1 MVATSLKTHVIG
13 PEERSSAKGI
23 LDLLL
28 GASTAGAGSLKLVL
42 EPSEP
47 SSGRRTAVVVPD
59 KLVEAIRDLAGLMQG
74 GQQVSLFADDPEVT
88 PEQASDLLG
97 ISRPTVVQRIK
108 RGELKASMVGAH
120 HRILMSSLI
129 AFRRREIERAAADF
143 KVRSDAVRFAV
154 ANNAIEGGQVLP
166 ETEAKL
172 DEWARGE
179 IDDDELMEQTLR
191 RFGPGV

>member
-1 MVATSLKTHVIG
+1 LGEVHTNGVAGTPWSAVVESYFRMLAW
-13 PEERSSAKGI
+13 ER
-23 LDLLL
+23 
-28 GASTAGAGSLKLVL
+28 AGAPYK
-42 EPSEP
+42 
-47 SSGRRTAVVVPD
+47 
-59 KLVEAIRDLAGLMQG
+59 
-74 GQQVSLFADDPEVT
+74 VT

-108 RGELKASMVGAH
+108 RGELKAHMVGAH

-143 KVRSDAVRFAV
+143 EVRSDAVRFAV

-179 IDDDELMEQTLR
+179 IDDDELIEQTLR